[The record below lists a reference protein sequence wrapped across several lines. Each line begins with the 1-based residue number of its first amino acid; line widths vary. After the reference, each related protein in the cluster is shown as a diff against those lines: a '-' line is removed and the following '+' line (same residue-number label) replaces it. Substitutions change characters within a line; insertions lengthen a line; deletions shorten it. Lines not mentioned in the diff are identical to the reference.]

1 MNLASLLTNADYN
14 IEILWRSKKCF
25 RDSVPK
31 LFDTKIHRTHLAT
44 NTQADSTGTQQELQ
58 EKPEFVCMIRPSK
71 FVPESRLTH
80 PGQSGL
86 CFLPAIVLL
95 FFVGVWMMVLGCFYC
110 EIMWDTN
117 QLGSVLRKI
126 QRLWMSLLHL
136 PTATSMNGLW
146 DRGPAVFGV
155 FLNWLSW
162 PLSFSCCNAWLG
174 NGGIS
179 TSKDI

>member
-1 MNLASLLTNADYN
+1 MNLSVLLR
-14 IEILWRSKKCF
+14 IRWLQHWKKYEDPWSVG

-80 PGQSGL
+80 PWQSGL
-86 CFLPAIVLL
+86 CFLPADRYCFFFLL
-95 FFVGVWMMVLGCFYC
+95 GVWMMHTWIVSWWDKSKIPGTNWVQFYEKFSDFDVVC
-110 EIMWDTN
+110 CD
-117 QLGSVLRKI
+117 VA
-126 QRLWMSLLHL
+126 WMSICCNL

-162 PLSFSCCNAWLG
+162 PTEL
-174 NGGIS
+174 
-179 TSKDI
+179 